1 MVPDQSIDFLYD
13 SSQCLSLLLQIL
25 LQELKLFHHPF
36 KFPVFA
42 LGYVSLLPLVILFVA
57 ILGVVA
63 VEELEL
69 VLEFF
74 LDSLLNFL
82 RILIAIP
89 RYLLL
94 QLLVVD

>member
-1 MVPDQSIDFLYD
+1 MVPDQSIDFLND
-13 SSQCLSLLLQIL
+13 SSQCRSLLLQIR
-25 LQELKLFHHPF
+25 LQQLKLVHHPF
-36 KFPVFA
+36 KFLVFA
-42 LGYVSLLPLVILFVA
+42 PGCVSILRRVVIFVA

-74 LDSLLNFL
+74 LDNLLNLF
-82 RILIAIP
+82 RIFFAIP